1 MGMVL
6 VIDDDDGVREAIL
19 DVLESSQVPAR
30 GVASGA
36 EAFEYLGSNPPPRL
50 ILLDLVLPD
59 MPGAAIR
66 NRLLQKPELAGIP
79 VVLMTASSNLEAIDG
94 ACPQLAGRL
103 RKPFDLQA
111 LLGLV
116 VPLVSDGH

>member
-30 GVASGA
+30 GVGSGA
-36 EAFEYLGSNPPPRL
+36 EAFEYLDANPPPRL

-59 MPGAAIR
+59 MPGAQIR
-66 NRLLQKPELAGIP
+66 NRLLEKPELAEVP
-79 VVLMTASSNLEAIDG
+79 VVLMTASSNLEATNAG
-94 ACPQLAGRL
+94 CSQLAGRL
-103 RKPFDLQA
+103 RKPFDLQS

-116 VPLVSDGH
+116 GQFIPPDR

>member
-19 DVLESSQVPAR
+19 DVLDGAAVEAR
-30 GVASGA
+30 GVSCAA
-36 EAFEYLGSNPPPRL
+36 EAFAYLDNHPVPGL

-59 MPGAAIR
+59 MTGGDIR
-66 NRLLQKPELAGIP
+66 TRLLDSPRLASVP
-79 VVLMTASSNLEAIDG
+79 VVLMSASNNLEAEASCQD
-94 ACPQLAGRL
+94 LAGRL
-103 RKPFDLQA
+103 RKPFDLQT

-116 VPLVSDGH
+116 ERFVPAAG

>member
-19 DVLESSQVPAR
+19 DVLESSQVTAQ
-30 GVASGA
+30 GVGSGA
-36 EAFEYLGSNPPPRL
+36 EAFEYLDRNPHPRL

-59 MPGAAIR
+59 MQGADIR
-66 NRLLQKPELAGIP
+66 NRLLKTPELARIP
-79 VVLMTASSNLEAIDG
+79 VVLMTASSNLEAVDS
-94 ACPQLAGRL
+94 ACSQLAGRL
-103 RKPFDLQA
+103 RKPFDLQT

-116 VPLVSDGH
+116 SPFVKTDL

>member
-1 MGMVL
+1 MVL

-19 DVLESSQVPAR
+19 DVLESCQVSAR

-36 EAFEYLGSNPPPRL
+36 EAFQFLDTNPRPRL

-66 NRLLQKPELAGIP
+66 NQLLDKPELADIP
-79 VVLMTASSNLEAIDG
+79 VVLMTASSNLEAIDDS
-94 ACPQLAGRL
+94 CPKLAGRL

-111 LLGLV
+111 LLRLV
-116 VPLVSDGH
+116 TPFVQDGS